1 MGARYEREHE
11 WIDTAVFSKK
21 SGLHNDYTTGDQYG
35 DREIEQP
42 TQKETWIP
50 DT

>member
-11 WIDTAVFSKK
+11 WIDTAALPKK
-21 SGLHNDYTTGDQYG
+21 PGLHNDYATGDQYG
-35 DREIEQP
+35 DGEIEKP